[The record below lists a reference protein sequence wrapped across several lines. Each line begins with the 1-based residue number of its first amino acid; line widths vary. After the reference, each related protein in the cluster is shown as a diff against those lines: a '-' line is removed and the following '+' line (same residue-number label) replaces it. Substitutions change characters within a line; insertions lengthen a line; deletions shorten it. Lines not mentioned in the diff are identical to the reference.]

1 MPYTNNNNQYFTQ
14 CSTIFM
20 EQHTFVVTDEQ
31 LTEFDT
37 ARLDAYLVEMLHHEI
52 SRAQLA
58 THIKNNAVTIN
69 GKAISKPG
77 YKVRVGDTIVYQQT
91 PPPVFDV
98 QPQHVDF
105 DVIAEEKDF
114 IIINKPAGLVVHHS
128 HTAPGEITLVHGLL
142 HRFPAF
148 ATFDSTERAG
158 IVHRLDKDTSGI
170 MVVARTPAALTKLAA
185 LFKER
190 TIKKTYYAIVAGHP
204 SKAGEVTQPIGR
216 HPVHRHKMTVGGIA
230 PRPAATKYEVVT
242 YFEDHTLLKLSPET
256 GRTHQIRVHCH
267 YLGHPLLSDAVY
279 GKPSLLLKR
288 HALHAAQLSF
298 TYDGTPYT
306 FTAPMAA
313 DMQRVIETLPKA
325 VIPEEWS

>member
-1 MPYTNNNNQYFTQ
+1 
-14 CSTIFM
+14 M

-31 LTEFDT
+31 LTELSSP
-37 ARLDAYLVEMLHHEI
+37 RLDAYLVEMLHHET

-58 THIKNNAVTIN
+58 TQIKNQSVTIN
-69 GKAISKPG
+69 DKVVSKPG
-77 YKVRVGDTIVYQQT
+77 YKVRLGDTINYKQA

-98 QPQHVDF
+98 EPQHVDF
-105 DVIAEEKDF
+105 EVLAEEKDF

-128 HTAPGEITLVHGLL
+128 HTAPGEVTLVHGLL

-148 ATFDSTERAG
+148 ANFDSTERAG

-185 LFKER
+185 LFKDR
-190 TIKKTYYAIVAGHP
+190 TIKKTYYAVVVGHP
-204 SKAGEVTQPIGR
+204 SKEGEVVQPVGR

-230 PRPAATKYEVVT
+230 PRPAATHYEVVT
-242 YFEDHTLLKLSPET
+242 YFEDHTLLKLQPET

-267 YLGHPLLSDAVY
+267 YMGHPLLADSLY
-279 GKPSLLLKR
+279 GKPSILLKR
-288 HALHAAQLSF
+288 HALHAAELSF
-298 TYDGTPYT
+298 TYEGTPYT

-313 DMQRVIETLPKA
+313 DMKRVIGMLPKA
-325 VIPEEWS
+325 PEAEESEK

>member
-1 MPYTNNNNQYFTQ
+1 MPYTNNNNQHFTQ

-31 LTEFDT
+31 LAGDT
-37 ARLDAYLVEMLHHEI
+37 TLRLDTYLTEMLHHEI

-58 THIKNNAVTIN
+58 TQVKNGAVTIN
-69 GKAISKPG
+69 NKAITKPG
-77 YKVRVGDTIVYQQT
+77 YKVRIGDMVVYT
-91 PPPVFDV
+91 PAPQPVFDV

-128 HTAPGEITLVHGLL
+128 HTAPGEVTLVHGLL

-148 ATFDSTERAG
+148 ANFDSTERAG

-170 MVVARTPAALTKLAA
+170 MLIARTPAALTKLAA

-190 TIKKTYYAIVAGHP
+190 TIKKTYTAIVMGHP
-204 SKAGEVTQPIGR
+204 SRSGEITQPIGR

-230 PRPAATKYEVVT
+230 PREAATRYEVKT
-242 YFEDHTLLKLSPET
+242 YFEDHTLLQLYPET

-267 YLGHPLLSDAVY
+267 YIGHPLLADTVY
-279 GKPSLLLKR
+279 GKSSLLLKR

-298 TYDGTPYT
+298 TYDGTSYI
-306 FTAPMAA
+306 FFAPLPA
-313 DMQRVIETLPKA
+313 DMQRVVATLPQA
-325 VIPEEWS
+325 ENDEETV